1 MKITDELLYA
11 HAAAGQALWL
21 STLPDPAELDP
32 FVPSRWFQRKM
43 KSSSASAAALLG
55 STPPF
60 AIPSGWLWP
69 PLFRQWSFSPV

>member
-43 KSSSASAAALLG
+43 KKLL
-55 STPPF
+55 
-60 AIPSGWLWP
+60 
-69 PLFRQWSFSPV
+69 RQ